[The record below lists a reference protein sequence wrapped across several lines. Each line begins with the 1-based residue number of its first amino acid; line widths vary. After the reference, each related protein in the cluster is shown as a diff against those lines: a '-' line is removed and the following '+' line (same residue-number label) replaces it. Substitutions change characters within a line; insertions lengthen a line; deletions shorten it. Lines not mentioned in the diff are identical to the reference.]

1 MRLPRLSLGFE
12 VWNRGNWQPT
22 FSRWGERGNFVPL
35 GFFTGF
41 EADDGDEAYEH
52 SSADQRCMGTHG
64 DTFQFP
70 LQNIDMQTSG
80 ITVTKDRERIET
92 FTFAHPHPMA
102 QSIGYFNL
110 TKMLFVLL
118 MLLNAFV
125 EVRGL

>member
-1 MRLPRLSLGFE
+1 MLWKHCGGGPYLCFDKAYIWDGEDEKYEDSAVGLGC
-12 VWNRGNWQPT
+12 RGANANT
-22 FSRWGERGNFVPL
+22 RRPL
-35 GFFTGF
+35 
-41 EADDGDEAYEH
+41 
-52 SSADQRCMGTHG
+52 
-64 DTFQFP
+64 P
-70 LQNIDMQTSG
+70 LQNTNLQTSG

-125 EVRGL
+125 EVREGSEFDMRETDAAFPAVP